1 VGSGVL
7 MKELGR
13 VKIKNAF
20 KSSFPYKGKVAFRRN
35 DGKVQIAKMKNKP
48 IHNRKHLESFRKE
61 LRENLTA
68 AEAFLWKQ
76 LQKRQLKG
84 RKFRRQHSIENFI
97 VDFYC
102 AQEKLIIE
110 LDGEIH
116 KNATAEEK
124 DRKRDKRLEELG
136 FKVLRFENK
145 MVFDFLPSILK
156 EIEDNFE

>member
-1 VGSGVL
+1 MGSEAL
-7 MKELGR
+7 AKELGR
-13 VKIKNAF
+13 VKI
-20 KSSFPYKGKVAFRRN
+20 
-35 DGKVQIAKMKNKP
+35 KMKNKP

-61 LRENLTA
+61 LRENLTP
-68 AEAFLWKQ
+68 AEAFLWKN

-110 LDGEIH
+110 LDGEVH
-116 KNATAEEK
+116 KNAVAEEK

>member
-1 VGSGVL
+1 MGSRVL

-61 LRENLTA
+61 LRENLTP
-68 AEAFLWKQ
+68 AEAFLWKN

-102 AQEKLIIE
+102 PEEKLIIE

-124 DRKRDKRLEELG
+124 DRSRDKRLEELG
-136 FKVLRFENK
+136 FKIIRFENK
-145 MVFDFLPSILK
+145 MVFDFLPSVLK

>member
-1 VGSGVL
+1 MGSEAL
-7 MKELGR
+7 AKELGR
-13 VKIKNAF
+13 VKI
-20 KSSFPYKGKVAFRRN
+20 
-35 DGKVQIAKMKNKP
+35 KMKNKP

-61 LRENLTA
+61 LRENLTP
-68 AEAFLWKQ
+68 AEAFLWKN

-102 AQEKLIIE
+102 PEEKLIIE

-124 DRKRDKRLEELG
+124 DWSRDKRLEELG

-145 MVFDFLPSILK
+145 MVFDFLPSVLK

>member
-1 VGSGVL
+1 MGSEAL
-7 MKELGR
+7 AKELGR
-13 VKIKNAF
+13 VKI
-20 KSSFPYKGKVAFRRN
+20 
-35 DGKVQIAKMKNKP
+35 KMKNKP

-61 LRENLTA
+61 LRKNLTP

-102 AQEKLIIE
+102 PEEKLIIE

-145 MVFDFLPSILK
+145 MVFDFLPSVLK
-156 EIEDNFE
+156 EIDDNFE